1 MCKFKLNFAQNR
13 AFDRENYN
21 FIDKTFLSPS
31 GRGCLSGGGE
41 LNRPQERMLSWVI
54 YKYNESGYNLRH
66 FEKNTDIGQI
76 FLKKILILSQYLT
89 IAESLHIKIMSEVMV
104 ISSCPQ
110 NLIWRFQSKNGCL
123 KVRIQIP
130 GFETKVMALTG
141 TWK

>member
-41 LNRPQERMLSWVI
+41 LNRPPERMPSWVI
-54 YKYNESGYNLRH
+54 YKYSESGYNLRH

-76 FLKKILILSQYLT
+76 FLKKILILSQYLSP
-89 IAESLHIKIMSEVMV
+89 SLSPEEILQLTLHW
-104 ISSCPQ
+104 IS
-110 NLIWRFQSKNGCL
+110 I
-123 KVRIQIP
+123 V
-130 GFETKVMALTG
+130 
-141 TWK
+141 